1 MRNKSIF
8 IFLIYLSFFIL
19 IPIIKNETRLIEKKI
34 ESFENKIVS
43 LGETFNRSKFRVSI
57 FKFS

>member
-43 LGETFNRSKFRVSI
+43 LEKHLIEAS
-57 FKFS
+57 